1 MSGETILRDH
11 KIAGIGDGFV
21 PEIVKINKL
30 DLVAKV
36 KSDDA
41 VEMAKRLCKQYGLM
55 VGISSG
61 ANVLGV
67 TQALEEFGQ
76 DKVAV
81 TVLPDR
87 AQRYFS
93 TDLYLLHEHLTRT
106 CTPHCECIFS

>member
-1 MSGETILRDH
+1 MFGIAKAFFERNPNVKLVAVEPAESAILSGETILHDH

-21 PEIVKINKL
+21 PKIVKMNEL

-61 ANVLGV
+61 ANVLG
-67 TQALEEFGQ
+67 
-76 DKVAV
+76 
-81 TVLPDR
+81 
-87 AQRYFS
+87 
-93 TDLYLLHEHLTRT
+93 LLRPSKSSVKTRLL
-106 CTPHCECIFS
+106 